1 MAVRLA
7 NRTKTAEEAKT
18 VDLKQATRLVQETIQ
33 EASVVGQDAAA
44 RNREILEG
52 VMAGIPGYRAR
63 AIEAVKEVLQLHGV
77 EVEGMDL
84 DAAAYE
90 IYKYAW
96 GLDVIEE
103 IYRDPEVNE
112 VRVNAPDRVYVLRKL
127 RNERVNVQ
135 FRDDEHVLKIIT
147 RITMHDRGVSLNR
160 SSPTLESVRKDG
172 TRITATCPPVT
183 EHVTL
188 VLRKHIP
195 RVLTPE
201 EMIASGVFDEK
212 TWEILRA
219 LVRGRA
225 NILVCGGVGSGKTTL
240 VRTLYRETHE
250 NARCV
255 ALESDRELFLAKN
268 FPDRDIIEME
278 EHPETG
284 RTLASLFRTV
294 LRYSPTFIV
303 VGEYRSGQEA
313 KEAIEA
319 CRRGH
324 DGSMATA
331 HFNSP
336 EEAIAGT
343 ARLYVEAGAGVR
355 PEVAAQ
361 TVASAYNV
369 VIQMFGDPTRGILK
383 LERIAEV
390 SPNGERG
397 VVINDLVRWVPRGDD
412 YLDGEWKIVGSPGPR
427 LVARLA
433 RYGSALP
440 EWLKC

>member
-1 MAVRLA
+1 MVR
-7 NRTKTAEEAKT
+7 TAKGRENGEPRV

-33 EASVVGQDAAA
+33 DPSVVGEETAA
-44 RNREILEG
+44 RNKEILEAA
-52 VMAGIPGYRAR
+52 MAGVPGFRSRAV
-63 AIEAVKEVLQLHGV
+63 EAVKAVLELHGV

-84 DAAAYE
+84 DAASYE

-96 GLDVIEE
+96 GLDVIEDL
-103 IYRDPEVNE
+103 YRDPEVNE
-112 VRVNAPDRVYVLRKL
+112 IRVNAPDRVYVLRRLK
-127 RNERVNVQ
+127 NERTDVR

-172 TRITATCPPVT
+172 TRVTATCPPVT

-195 RVLTPE
+195 RALTPE

-212 TWEILRA
+212 VWEVLRA

-268 FPDRDIIEME
+268 FPERDIVEME

-303 VGEYRSGQEA
+303 VGEYRSAEEA

-336 EEAIAGT
+336 EEAVVGT
-343 ARLYVEAGAGVR
+343 ARLYVESGAGVR
-355 PEVAAQ
+355 PEAAAQ
-361 TVASAYNV
+361 AVASAYNV
-369 VIQMFGDPTRGILK
+369 VVQMFGDPTRGVLK

-390 SPNGERG
+390 APDGDRG
-397 VVINDLVRWVPRGDD
+397 AAINDLVRWTPRGED
-412 YLDGEWKIVGSPGPR
+412 YLDGDWKIVGSPGRR
-427 LVARLA
+427 LAERLA
-433 RYGSALP
+433 RYGSSLP
-440 EWLKC
+440 GWLKC